1 MEETTEI
8 LRRKNEQWVSA
19 KSSKAFGKKVDL
31 QKIERRQFQT
41 EMEVTGR
48 MSIVEND
55 DWLATRL
62 KAVSSEDMNREL
74 GKIKD
79 DQSKL
84 RTIFDLVNLVNSQ
97 SKTLLPTPWLL

>member
-1 MEETTEI
+1 MSSG
-8 LRRKNEQWVSA
+8 LVQNRRKRLA
-19 KSSKAFGKKVDL
+19 KKADL

-84 RTIFDLVNLVNSQ
+84 GTIFDLVNLVNSQ

>member
-1 MEETTEI
+1 M
-8 LRRKNEQWVSA
+8 
-19 KSSKAFGKKVDL
+19 
-31 QKIERRQFQT
+31 
-41 EMEVTGR
+41 TGR

-84 RTIFDLVNLVNSQ
+84 GTIFDLVNLVNSRAKRCYRHPGC
-97 SKTLLPTPWLL
+97 SSL

>member
-1 MEETTEI
+1 MSSGLVESC
-8 LRRKNEQWVSA
+8 RKVLSR
-19 KSSKAFGKKVDL
+19 KIDL

-62 KAVSSEDMNREL
+62 KAVSSDDMNREL

-84 RTIFDLVNLVNSQ
+84 KAIFDFVDFDQFQ
-97 SKTLLPTPWLL
+97 SKTLLPTLWLL